1 MSRGSILKKILII
14 IGVILAGAAGFIIY
28 VTVTASPIPKIT
40 EVEFPEKINLNE
52 EVWGK
57 IGLEDSE
64 GDVVQLIADELD
76 RTSTDILDLT
86 ELGATGITEGYLP
99 YGQEVNDAQ
108 FMFQRLILVD
118 AQGNRSAPYILQYQ
132 AGDPTEYYERYDKEL
147 ADQRP
152 ISQRHKVHF
161 FVLSGTKSELEQ
173 GASFNS
179 DDDMLGAVSPRI
191 AKLFEYT
198 AIPEVNGLWDQCG
211 IEFELGDVK
220 VVRAE
225 KVKLK
230 SGRSLSYLFG
240 NYKGERA
247 ALIRNYA
254 EGIEWIDGALPI
266 LGVPKGDLAVFIT
279 GYAIWILEDNNEKAG
294 YAASDSLILSW
305 RNIHFEDENAGYII
319 IPRMTLS
326 SLAHEI
332 GHDLGLFH
340 PEEDEVIPKNKF
352 SKFNLMDGEKG
363 LHSQLIPEQCEVA
376 RANLEGR

>member
-247 ALIRNYA
+247 
-254 EGIEWIDGALPI
+254 
-266 LGVPKGDLAVFIT
+266 
-279 GYAIWILEDNNEKAG
+279 
-294 YAASDSLILSW
+294 
-305 RNIHFEDENAGYII
+305 
-319 IPRMTLS
+319 
-326 SLAHEI
+326 
-332 GHDLGLFH
+332 
-340 PEEDEVIPKNKF
+340 
-352 SKFNLMDGEKG
+352 
-363 LHSQLIPEQCEVA
+363 
-376 RANLEGR
+376 

>member
-279 GYAIWILEDNNEKAG
+279 GYSIWILEDNNEKAG